1 MSTILLSISLFSA
14 RSKSAVASALCSL
27 LLRVYSP
34 QLPVK
39 TAAANRLLQGFHK
52 RRDLEAVFKVCTGNR
67 KSHEPLTR
75 CSRARSLSN
84 DLEARP
90 RARHARMN
98 PTTEWAAL
106 QGRVVR
112 ISICCVVKSRS
123 FRTFAK
129 KVFVTHARLFAGRS
143 LPSLRCWM

>member
-1 MSTILLSISLFSA
+1 MTCFPSRSKARAVVDVYNTPVYFYFRLAPSLLSPLP
-14 RSKSAVASALCSL
+14 CSL

-84 DLEARP
+84 DSEARP

-106 QGRVVR
+106 QWCGKNQYLLV
-112 ISICCVVKSRS
+112 S
-123 FRTFAK
+123 
-129 KVFVTHARLFAGRS
+129 
-143 LPSLRCWM
+143 